1 MRRGGRGF
9 DVIPEVMTWLTR
21 ILAVLPQLVGLWQA
35 TSANDPRG
43 ELEASLALVRAIK
56 DRQALESIGAH

>member
-1 MRRGGRGF
+1 M
-9 DVIPEVMTWLTR
+9 IPEVMTWLTR
-21 ILAVLPQLVGLWQA
+21 ILAVLPQLVGLWHA
-35 TSANDPRG
+35 AAAKDPRG